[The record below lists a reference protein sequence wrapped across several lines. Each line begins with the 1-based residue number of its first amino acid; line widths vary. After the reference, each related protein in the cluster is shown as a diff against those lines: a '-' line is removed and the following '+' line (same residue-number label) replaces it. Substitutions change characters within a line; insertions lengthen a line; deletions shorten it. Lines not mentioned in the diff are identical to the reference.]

1 MPLDDDHDDL
11 RFTLERLLAL
21 INLDDPAVCAD
32 QLATL
37 ETRLDD
43 DPDATEGEALAAL
56 IKEVID
62 WESGFCVGADD
73 TAGFVGCIGHL
84 CARLDFEP
92 DWGVEDPEDPA
103 LLEDNSVSEL
113 MELVHA
119 QLRVAGYTLWAW
131 DTGGDA
137 YAGWITRS
145 EDDPEMLDVA
155 HRLGLHV
162 HSADRAG

>member
-84 CARLDFEP
+84 CARLTSSRT
-92 DWGVEDPEDPA
+92 G
-103 LLEDNSVSEL
+103 
-113 MELVHA
+113 
-119 QLRVAGYTLWAW
+119 AW
-131 DTGGDA
+131 KTPRIPPCWRTTA
-137 YAGWITRS
+137 CPS
-145 EDDPEMLDVA
+145 
-155 HRLGLHV
+155 
-162 HSADRAG
+162 